1 MIAFLIEVVK
11 ALVTFFAV
19 CVGLGNFISGLCSG
33 QRSWL
38 GGKKT
43 EQRETRTGGQRG
55 MKTEFFQ
62 GSVSVRDWGHS
73 SNQDNKG
80 RRNKR
85 STLFAAW
92 LHSDYNGSSCTA

>member
-19 CVGLGNFISGLCSG
+19 AWAGYFISGLCSG

-43 EQRETRTGGQRG
+43 EQREARTGGPKRN
-55 MKTEFFQ
+55 ESRIFQ
-62 GSVSVRDWGHS
+62 GGVPVRDWGHS
-73 SNQDNKG
+73 SNQGNKG
-80 RRNKR
+80 TEKR
-85 STLFAAW
+85 KKRFICHRAAR
-92 LHSDYNGSSCTA
+92 